1 MRRVPPE
8 LVCRENDKWP
18 EVMWVVV
25 VAGIRIGPRFGGG
38 EGGRRERRDKTAAAH
53 QHKLA
58 CHQSTRHQ

>member
-38 EGGRRERRDKTAAAH
+38 GRWEEREEGQDRCCPPA
-53 QHKLA
+53 
-58 CHQSTRHQ
+58 

>member
-38 EGGRRERRDKTAAAH
+38 KVGGERGG
-53 QHKLA
+53 
-58 CHQSTRHQ
+58 TRPLLPTSIS